1 MLTLY
6 ISAYHSPAQAT
17 SLDELDAIESP
28 DEPPP
33 LEPPSQPMQVLRGT
47 WREPLS
53 MGTVPSTIPAPR
65 HDPAFVIPET
75 PSPFENM
82 NRERDP
88 FATYRSRCLGAR
100 APSEDD
106 DMPPP
111 PTPTGRANGPPAAT
125 PTGRVVPRR
134 TPVGRV
140 PRRGESWRVGRSV
153 FSTRPMPHTP
163 ALPEE
168 TSESGVSETESS
180 DELSDDDFL
189 FPFTISPMR
198 MDFERLADRVTPTT
212 GPPPDWTDPQLDGP
226 PPAPV
231 NRPAPPFNPWVP
243 NGPIHHFRRRIP
255 PGQPMVTDSAQ
266 FGGNSMLEQAMTAV
280 WGLSRMRRVGRRLDR
295 TLVRMNFGAH
305 HVELPPPYD
314 AAYIG
319 FLREYT
325 IDVMRDNN
333 EMEFAIRFTNDAFQ
347 DVVIHVACACHQT
360 TCAKAR

>member
-1 MLTLY
+1 MQL
-6 ISAYHSPAQAT
+6 Q
-17 SLDELDAIESP
+17 
-28 DEPPP
+28 
-33 LEPPSQPMQVLRGT
+33 QQVLRGT

-53 MGTVPSTIPAPR
+53 MGSVPSTIPAPR

-75 PSPFENM
+75 PSPNENM
-82 NRERDP
+82 NREGDL
-88 FATYRSRCLGAR
+88 FTTYRSRCLGSR

-111 PTPTGRANGPPAAT
+111 PTPTGLPNGPPPAT
-125 PTGRVVPRR
+125 PMGRVVPRR

-153 FSTRPMPHTP
+153 FSARPMPHTP

-168 TSESGVSETESS
+168 TSESGVSDEMSD

-189 FPFTISPMR
+189 LPFTISPMR
-198 MDFERLADRVTPTT
+198 MDFERLANRVTPNT

-280 WGLSRMRRVGRRLDR
+280 WGLSRMYHVGRRLDR
-295 TLVRMNFGAH
+295 SLVRMNAGAYDGAH
-305 HVELPPPYD
+305 ELTPPHN
-314 AAYIG
+314 AAYMG
-319 FLREYT
+319 FLRRT

-333 EMEFAIRFTNDAFQ
+333 EMALAISTTNDAFQ
-347 DVVIHVACACHQT
+347 DVVIHVACACHLT